1 MAKTVMGLFATPS
14 RAQSVVDGLVDHFIR
29 RDDIRLIPEMA
40 TERTTCALQP
50 ASEEAEAFEEAGAPS
65 SVAVDLMEM
74 GMPEK
79 RAMYYSEA
87 VRRGGTLVCVTV
99 DEEQVATAARIIDSH
114 GSLDIKNQA
123 AQ

>member
-1 MAKTVMGLFATPS
+1 MPKTVMGLFATPS
-14 RAQSVVDGLVDHFIR
+14 SAQSVVDGLVDHLIR
-29 RDDIRLIPEMA
+29 RDDIRLIPERA
-40 TERTTCALQP
+40 TERTIRGLQA
-50 ASEEAEAFEEAGAPS
+50 ASEEAQAFEETAATS
-65 SVAVDLMEM
+65 SVAVDLIEM

-79 RAMYYSEA
+79 RAVYYCEA

-99 DEEQVATAARIIDSH
+99 DDEQVATAERIIDSH